1 MPVGIRGG
9 AGDLGQFRTRL
20 RQGIGQLTLGLRCLA
35 RIGLLDVRAPVVE
48 RDQVGFR
55 LGDLGLGFQSVVFRF
70 ARGGDLLTAGQLLL
84 LAGNLGIDLALFEGS
99 FLRVV
104 IAHRYQTVFERS
116 IKRSLLPVQTVL
128 EQRELGVQLRFHQRG
143 LRAGRVLRWLDGF
156 GLGQALKQ
164 FRIGLDLGCLDLD
177 GLGVEQAVTKGR
189 QFIQP
194 FDQIALEVGNDG
206 LGPIGVALERLDRR
220 RHTGTNG
227 LAHGDEGLANGGG
240 TQCQG
245 LEHQHHAIQDRAQCA
260 ALLGRLD
267 HATGHI
273 VQGGQQGRDDLVANA
288 LGGQFQ
294 LVEGIVEVARLRR
307 CFAAHLH
314 AERLH
319 LGSQLVD
326 AVASLI
332 QERDQLGSRL
342 AEQLH
347 CQRGFFRAVGHGFE
361 AFGQIKQHLIGGT
374 QGAVLVL
381 ELDTDG
387 GESARGIF
395 RPGRGF

>member
-9 AGDLGQFRTRL
+9 AGDLGQFLTRL

-35 RIGLLDVRAPVVE
+35 RIGLLDVRAPVIE
-48 RDQVGFR
+48 RDEVGFR
-55 LGDLGLGFQSVVFRF
+55 LGHFSLCAQAVVFRF

-116 IKRSLLPVQTVL
+116 IQRSLLPVQTVL

-194 FDQIALEVGNDG
+194 FDQIALEVGNDR
-206 LGPIGVALERLDRR
+206 LGSLGVALERFDRCR
-220 RHTGTNG
+220 DTGTNG
-227 LAHGDEGLANGGG
+227 FAQGDEGLANRGG
-240 TQCQG
+240 TECQG
-245 LEHQHHAIQDRAQCA
+245 LEHQHHAIQNRAQRA
-260 ALLGRLD
+260 TLLGRLD
-267 HATGHI
+267 HATGHVI
-273 VQGGQQGRDDLVANA
+273 QGGQQGRNDLVADA
-288 LGGQFQ
+288 GCGQMQF
-294 LVEGIVEVARLRR
+294 VERIVEVARLRSR
-307 CFAAHLH
+307 FTAHLH
-314 AERLH
+314 TERLH
-319 LGSQLVD
+319 LGGELVD
-326 AVASLI
+326 AVAPLVE
-332 QERDQLGSRL
+332 ERDQFRPRL

-347 CQRGFFRAVGHGFE
+347 GQGGFLRAIGHGLE
-361 AFGQIKQHLIGGT
+361 ALGQI
-374 QGAVLVL
+374 
-381 ELDTDG
+381 E
-387 GESARGIF
+387 
-395 RPGRGF
+395 